1 MSSSSWLPSLAAVPL
16 ALVAVPVVC
25 AEYFTLEGVQR
36 AVYPEATAFEE
47 TLIALTPEERRQVA
61 GLAGA
66 QPRHGT
72 LRTFRVRQG
81 DTAIG
86 YLLIDEVIGRQD
98 LITYAV
104 GIDADGVLRAPEIL
118 AYRESH
124 GMEIRG
130 TGWRRQFAGRRRL
143 EEVRFGVDIKNIA
156 GATLS
161 SEHVTQGVRW
171 LMAVWRVALRGAA

>member
-1 MSSSSWLPSLAAVPL
+1 MSTPAWLPGLAAVPF
-16 ALVAVPVVC
+16 AFTAVPVVA
-25 AEYFTLEGVQR
+25 AEYFTVEGVQR

-47 TLIALTPEERRQVA
+47 TLIPLTADQRNQVA
-61 GLAGA
+61 ALAGP

-72 LRTFRVRQG
+72 LRAFRARRG
-81 DTAIG
+81 DALVG
-86 YLLIDEVIGRQD
+86 FLLLDEVIGRQD

-104 GIDADGVLRAPEIL
+104 GIDADGALRSPEIL

-124 GMEIRG
+124 GMEVRG

-143 EEVRFGVDIKNIA
+143 DEVRFGVDIKNIA

-171 LMAVWRVALRGAA
+171 LMAVWQVALRGAA